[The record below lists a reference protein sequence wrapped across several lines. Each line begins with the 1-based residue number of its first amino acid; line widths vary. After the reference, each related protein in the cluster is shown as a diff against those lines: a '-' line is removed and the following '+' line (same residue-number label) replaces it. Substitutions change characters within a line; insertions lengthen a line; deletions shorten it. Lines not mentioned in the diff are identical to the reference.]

1 MSVSVSIIVPCYNV
15 AAYLD
20 QCMESL
26 AGQSMEDIE
35 IICVNDGSSDHTAE
49 ILREWRD
56 RDGRVRVIDRKNS
69 GVSAARNSGMEAAAG
84 KYIGFVDPD
93 DVVERNMFRRLFD
106 AAVEKDADVAVCG
119 YHEFCDRGGMDMPES
134 GWSPSAGFF
143 PEEKAERFRRGT
155 PWSRCAGTVWN
166 KLIRRKLLEEN
177 GVRFVPGLRQG
188 EDLYFCLMLLTVAPR
203 LLILPDRLYH
213 YRRER
218 PGSASCGR
226 DPRLG
231 DFRMDLM
238 GMESLARFWG
248 ERGLLDS
255 PAAFGLVDYCMEL
268 MRRHFIMKEG
278 AFFKASPER
287 PGSSA
292 FRLEKVAGTGGRGE
306 RPSQSGPV
314 GPGFLPPSAG
324 LPPPEQFFLCPAFPP
339 DVVPQGAPGGLLY
352 PEKAPDEVK
361 RGRFPPLS
369 LLFRRRMGLRKG
381 GILPASYRP
390 V

>member
-69 GVSAARNSGMEAAAG
+69 GVSAARNSGMEEAAG

-188 EDLYFCLMLLTVAPR
+188 RDLYFCLMLLTVAPR

-278 AFFKASPER
+278 AFFKASPEDR
-287 PGSSA
+287 EVLLSGWKKWLELVGAENVLPSLDRWDRAFCRLLLDCPLRSNFFSALHSRLMSS
-292 FRLEKVAGTGGRGE
+292 
-306 RPSQSGPV
+306 
-314 GPGFLPPSAG
+314 
-324 LPPPEQFFLCPAFPP
+324 
-339 DVVPQGAPGGLLY
+339 
-352 PEKAPDEVK
+352 
-361 RGRFPPLS
+361 
-369 LLFRRRMGLRKG
+369 RKG
-381 GILPASYRP
+381 RRGAYYTLKRHLMK
-390 V
+390 

>member
-1 MSVSVSIIVPCYNV
+1 MSS
-15 AAYLD
+15 A
-20 QCMESL
+20 
-26 AGQSMEDIE
+26 
-35 IICVNDGSSDHTAE
+35 TAE
-49 ILREWRD
+49 AWICL
-56 RDGRVRVIDRKNS
+56 K
-69 GVSAARNSGMEAAAG
+69 AAG
-84 KYIGFVDPD
+84 RRQPGFPG
-93 DVVERNMFRRLFD
+93 R
-106 AAVEKDADVAVCG
+106 
-119 YHEFCDRGGMDMPES
+119 
-134 GWSPSAGFF
+134 
-143 PEEKAERFRRGT
+143 KAERFRRGT

-278 AFFKASPER
+278 AFSK
-287 PGSSA
+287 
-292 FRLEKVAGTGGRGE
+292 RLRKTGKFCFPAGKVAGAGGRGE

-324 LPPPEQFFLCPAFPP
+324 LPLRSNFSLPCIPA
-339 DVVPQGAPGGLLY
+339 
-352 PEKAPDEVK
+352 
-361 RGRFPPLS
+361 
-369 LLFRRRMGLRKG
+369 
-381 GILPASYRP
+381 
-390 V
+390 

>member
-69 GVSAARNSGMEAAAG
+69 GVSAARNSGMEEAAG

-278 AFFKASPER
+278 AFFRASPEDR
-287 PGSSA
+287 EVLLSGWKKWLELARRTSSP
-292 FRLEKVAGTGGRGE
+292 VWTDGTGLFAAFCWITPAGAIF
-306 RPSQSGPV
+306 S
-314 GPGFLPPSAG
+314 LP
-324 LPPPEQFFLCPAFPP
+324 CIPA
-339 DVVPQGAPGGLLY
+339 
-352 PEKAPDEVK
+352 
-361 RGRFPPLS
+361 
-369 LLFRRRMGLRKG
+369 
-381 GILPASYRP
+381 
-390 V
+390 

>member
-35 IICVNDGSSDHTAE
+35 IICVNDGSSDRTAE

-248 ERGLLDS
+248 ERGLLSGWKKWLELVGAENVLPRLDRWDR
-255 PAAFGLVDYCMEL
+255 AFCRLLLDCPLRSNFFSALHSRL
-268 MRRHFIMKEG
+268 M
-278 AFFKASPER
+278 
-287 PGSSA
+287 SS
-292 FRLEKVAGTGGRGE
+292 
-306 RPSQSGPV
+306 
-314 GPGFLPPSAG
+314 
-324 LPPPEQFFLCPAFPP
+324 
-339 DVVPQGAPGGLLY
+339 
-352 PEKAPDEVK
+352 
-361 RGRFPPLS
+361 
-369 LLFRRRMGLRKG
+369 RKG
-381 GILPASYRP
+381 RRGAYYTLKRHLMK
-390 V
+390 

>member
-35 IICVNDGSSDHTAE
+35 IICVNDGSSDRTAE

-93 DVVERNMFRRLFD
+93 DVVERNMFRR
-106 AAVEKDADVAVCG
+106 
-119 YHEFCDRGGMDMPES
+119 
-134 GWSPSAGFF
+134 
-143 PEEKAERFRRGT
+143 GT

-166 KLIRRKLLEEN
+166 KLIRRELLEEN
-177 GVRFVPGLRQG
+177 GLRFIPGLRQG

-278 AFFKASPER
+278 AFFKASPEDR
-287 PGSSA
+287 EVLLSGWKKWLELVGAENVLPSLDRWDRAFCRLLLDCPLRSNFFSALHSRLMSS
-292 FRLEKVAGTGGRGE
+292 
-306 RPSQSGPV
+306 
-314 GPGFLPPSAG
+314 
-324 LPPPEQFFLCPAFPP
+324 
-339 DVVPQGAPGGLLY
+339 
-352 PEKAPDEVK
+352 
-361 RGRFPPLS
+361 
-369 LLFRRRMGLRKG
+369 RKG
-381 GILPASYRP
+381 RRGAYYTLKRHLMK
-390 V
+390 

>member
-35 IICVNDGSSDHTAE
+35 IICVNDGSSDRTAE

-69 GVSAARNSGMEAAAG
+69 GVSAARNSGMEAA
-84 KYIGFVDPD
+84 
-93 DVVERNMFRRLFD
+93 
-106 AAVEKDADVAVCG
+106 
-119 YHEFCDRGGMDMPES
+119 
-134 GWSPSAGFF
+134 
-143 PEEKAERFRRGT
+143 
-155 PWSRCAGTVWN
+155 AGTVWN

-278 AFFKASPER
+278 AFFKASPEDR
-287 PGSSA
+287 EVLLSGWKKWLELVGAENVLPRLDRWDRAFCRLLLDCPLRSNFFSALHSRLMSS
-292 FRLEKVAGTGGRGE
+292 
-306 RPSQSGPV
+306 
-314 GPGFLPPSAG
+314 
-324 LPPPEQFFLCPAFPP
+324 
-339 DVVPQGAPGGLLY
+339 
-352 PEKAPDEVK
+352 
-361 RGRFPPLS
+361 
-369 LLFRRRMGLRKG
+369 RKG
-381 GILPASYRP
+381 RRGAYYTLKRHLMK
-390 V
+390 

>member
-35 IICVNDGSSDHTAE
+35 IICVNDGSSDRTAE

-69 GVSAARNSGMEAAAG
+69 GVSAARNSGMEEAAG

-119 YHEFCDRGGMDMPES
+119 YHEFCDCGGMDMPES

-278 AFFKASPER
+278 AFFKASPEDR
-287 PGSSA
+287 EVLLS
-292 FRLEKVAGTGGRGE
+292 KVAGTGGRGE

-361 RGRFPPLS
+361 RGRFPPFPCCS
-369 LLFRRRMGLRKG
+369 GAAWGCGKAEC
-381 GILPASYRP
+381 LPASYRP

>member
-15 AAYLD
+15 AAYLN

-35 IICVNDGSSDHTAE
+35 IICVNDGSSDRTAE

-166 KLIRRKLLEEN
+166 KLIRRELLEEN

-203 LLILPDRLYH
+203 LLILPDPFVPLPEGTPRFRLL
-213 YRRER
+213 RAGSP
-218 PGSASCGR
+218 PGGFPHGFDGHGIS
-226 DPRLG
+226 
-231 DFRMDLM
+231 
-238 GMESLARFWG
+238 
-248 ERGLLDS
+248 
-255 PAAFGLVDYCMEL
+255 
-268 MRRHFIMKEG
+268 G
-278 AFFKASPER
+278 AFLG
-287 PGSSA
+287 GS
-292 FRLEKVAGTGGRGE
+292 
-306 RPSQSGPV
+306 
-314 GPGFLPPSAG
+314 
-324 LPPPEQFFLCPAFPP
+324 
-339 DVVPQGAPGGLLY
+339 GAP
-352 PEKAPDEVK
+352 
-361 RGRFPPLS
+361 
-369 LLFRRRMGLRKG
+369 
-381 GILPASYRP
+381 
-390 V
+390 

>member
-35 IICVNDGSSDHTAE
+35 IICVNDGSSDRTAE

-166 KLIRRKLLEEN
+166 KLIRRELLEEN

-238 GMESLARFWG
+238 
-248 ERGLLDS
+248 
-255 PAAFGLVDYCMEL
+255 
-268 MRRHFIMKEG
+268 RRHFIMKEG
-278 AFFKASPER
+278 AFFRASPEDR
-287 PGSSA
+287 EVLLSGWKKWLELVGAENVLPRLDRWDRAFCRLLLDYPCRSNFFSALHSRLMSS
-292 FRLEKVAGTGGRGE
+292 
-306 RPSQSGPV
+306 
-314 GPGFLPPSAG
+314 
-324 LPPPEQFFLCPAFPP
+324 
-339 DVVPQGAPGGLLY
+339 
-352 PEKAPDEVK
+352 
-361 RGRFPPLS
+361 
-369 LLFRRRMGLRKG
+369 RKG
-381 GILPASYRP
+381 RRGAYYTLKRRLMK
-390 V
+390 

>member
-93 DVVERNMFRRLFD
+93 DVVERNMFR
-106 AAVEKDADVAVCG
+106 
-119 YHEFCDRGGMDMPES
+119 
-134 GWSPSAGFF
+134 
-143 PEEKAERFRRGT
+143 
-155 PWSRCAGTVWN
+155 
-166 KLIRRKLLEEN
+166 
-177 GVRFVPGLRQG
+177 
-188 EDLYFCLMLLTVAPR
+188 

-278 AFFKASPER
+278 AFFKASPEDR
-287 PGSSA
+287 EVLLSGWKKWLELVGAENVLPSLDRWDRAFCRLLLDCPLRSNFFSALHSRLMSS
-292 FRLEKVAGTGGRGE
+292 
-306 RPSQSGPV
+306 
-314 GPGFLPPSAG
+314 
-324 LPPPEQFFLCPAFPP
+324 
-339 DVVPQGAPGGLLY
+339 
-352 PEKAPDEVK
+352 
-361 RGRFPPLS
+361 
-369 LLFRRRMGLRKG
+369 RKG
-381 GILPASYRP
+381 RRGAYYTLKRHLMK
-390 V
+390 

>member
-35 IICVNDGSSDHTAE
+35 IICVNDGSSDRTAE

-278 AFFKASPER
+278 AFSK
-287 PGSSA
+287 
-292 FRLEKVAGTGGRGE
+292 RLRKTGKFCFPAGKSGWSWWARRTSFPVWTGGTGLFAAFCWIAPCGAIF
-306 RPSQSGPV
+306 S
-314 GPGFLPPSAG
+314 LP
-324 LPPPEQFFLCPAFPP
+324 CIPA
-339 DVVPQGAPGGLLY
+339 
-352 PEKAPDEVK
+352 
-361 RGRFPPLS
+361 
-369 LLFRRRMGLRKG
+369 
-381 GILPASYRP
+381 
-390 V
+390 

>member
-35 IICVNDGSSDHTAE
+35 IICVNDGSSDRTAE

-119 YHEFCDRGGMDMPES
+119 YHEFCDCGGMDMPES

-238 GMESLARFWG
+238 G
-248 ERGLLDS
+248 
-255 PAAFGLVDYCMEL
+255 
-268 MRRHFIMKEG
+268 RHFIMKEG
-278 AFFKASPER
+278 AFFKASPEDR
-287 PGSSA
+287 EVLLSGWKKWLELVGAENVLPRLDRWDRAFCRLLLDCPLRSNFFSALHSRLMSS
-292 FRLEKVAGTGGRGE
+292 
-306 RPSQSGPV
+306 
-314 GPGFLPPSAG
+314 
-324 LPPPEQFFLCPAFPP
+324 
-339 DVVPQGAPGGLLY
+339 
-352 PEKAPDEVK
+352 
-361 RGRFPPLS
+361 
-369 LLFRRRMGLRKG
+369 RKG
-381 GILPASYRP
+381 RRGAYYTLKRHLMK
-390 V
+390 

>member
-35 IICVNDGSSDHTAE
+35 IICVNDGSSDRTAE

-69 GVSAARNSGMEAAAG
+69 GVSAARNSGMEEAAG

-213 YRRER
+213 YRRE
-218 PGSASCGR
+218 P
-226 DPRLG
+226 
-231 DFRMDLM
+231 
-238 GMESLARFWG
+238 
-248 ERGLLDS
+248 
-255 PAAFGLVDYCMEL
+255 
-268 MRRHFIMKEG
+268 
-278 AFFKASPER
+278 
-287 PGSSA
+287 
-292 FRLEKVAGTGGRGE
+292 
-306 RPSQSGPV
+306 PV
-314 GPGFLPPSAG
+314 
-324 LPPPEQFFLCPAFPP
+324 PPPA
-339 DVVPQGAPGGLLY
+339 
-352 PEKAPDEVK
+352 
-361 RGRFPPLS
+361 
-369 LLFRRRMGLRKG
+369 G
-381 GILPASYRP
+381 GIPAWGISAWI
-390 V
+390 